1 MDATKS
7 KVQQIFAMYRQ
18 GAYIW
23 QIADELDITE
33 AEVVATLGLG

>member
-1 MDATKS
+1 METTKS
-7 KVQQIFAMYRQ
+7 KAQLIFELYRQ

-23 QIADELDITE
+23 QIASKLDVIE

>member
-1 MDATKS
+1 MEQQKS
-7 KVQQIFAMYRQ
+7 KTQRIFDMYYQ

-23 QIADELDITE
+23 QIASELDITE